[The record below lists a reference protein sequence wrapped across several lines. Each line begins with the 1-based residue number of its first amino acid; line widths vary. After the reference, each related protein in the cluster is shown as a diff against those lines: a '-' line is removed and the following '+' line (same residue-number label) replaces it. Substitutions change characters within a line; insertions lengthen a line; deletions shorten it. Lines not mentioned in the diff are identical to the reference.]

1 MARTAS
7 LPFVERLL
15 DGTLEPELR
24 RRRGLPESF
33 ENIARWLAND
43 HDIDVSSATVRRWCI
58 EYGIEDAVAS

>member
-1 MARTAS
+1 MARTTS

-15 DGTLEPELR
+15 DGTLETELR
-24 RRRGLPESF
+24 RRRAIPESF

-58 EYGIEDAVAS
+58 DYGIEAEVA